1 MNSLKRL
8 LNKSKKKT
16 TEDLSSTYGSYQVSA
31 LGPSIVDIYV
41 ADDIITEVT
50 FKESLP
56 DKAGEQFISLTI
68 RSEQPP
74 PDFDIVEE
82 FIGAELREFYAECK
96 SLEEHCRKSR
106 IQKHVTSYLFNI
118 WKENIDRNK
127 N

>member
-74 PDFDIVEE
+74 LEFDIVEE
-82 FIGAELREFYAECK
+82 FIGEELREFEDECEA
-96 SLEEHCRKSR
+96 LEESIRKER
-106 IQKHVTSYLFNI
+106 IQRVVTHYLFHT
-118 WKENIDRNK
+118 WKENAEH
-127 N
+127 